1 MKNCKLMILV
11 CSSVCFSLSAGEAK
25 STFKDR
31 VVQTK
36 DSLVK
41 KVSASFLL
49 FNGDESIEAQQ
60 KRLELYNTL
69 QDNKVWQF
77 WTHHPKRLYKWIMT
91 GKLVIKNI
99 DTLVRDEEYVEYF
112 LAYKSLILGRALTE
126 QEIDAARIE
135 AMILLDAYKTSRGIR

>member
-1 MKNCKLMILV
+1 MILV
-11 CSSVCFSLSAGEAK
+11 CSSVCFSLAANETK

-41 KVSASFLL
+41 KVSASLLL
-49 FNGDESIEAQQ
+49 FNGNESVEAQQ

-69 QDNKVWQF
+69 QDNKFWQS
-77 WTHHPKRLYKWIMT
+77 WTHHPKRLYKWIIT

-99 DTLVRDEEYVEYF
+99 DTLVRDQEYVEYF
-112 LAYKSLILGRALTE
+112 LAYTSLKLGRALTE
-126 QEIDAARIE
+126 QEVVDACVE
-135 AMILLDAYKTSRGIR
+135 AMNLLDAYKTSRGIR